1 MGAAWRSAPKA
12 GFAVGSWALGV
23 RSRGDGTHC
32 GGCALDLKNPEARAA
47 ADPRCAGSKV
57 ETDGGVF
64 RIREDDPTGAGG
76 STRSDG
82 IVKLGGSDKVPR
94 SVAGSARGREALA
107 RAYHLASIK
116 EGKVEGQQPALV
128 NLTMPSGAISS

>member
-1 MGAAWRSAPKA
+1 MRTRLKK
-12 GFAVGSWALGV
+12 
-23 RSRGDGTHC
+23 SRGTRCRG
-32 GGCALDLKNPEARAA
+32 
-47 ADPRCAGSKV
+47 PRCAGSKV

-107 RAYHLASIK
+107 RAYHVASIK

-128 NLTMPSGAISS
+128 NLTMPRAVLPERCRPRTRDAPVKLAD